1 MVGSRAR
8 GRGGRGVKLLLTTE
22 GTYPSI
28 MGGVS
33 TWCDQL
39 VRGMA
44 EHEYH
49 LLEVTGPLPTKPAYA
64 LSANVRGL
72 TSVRL
77 WTPRS
82 GRPGKGRG
90 SERTFARGL
99 ERLLGFAEDDIES
112 FATGLLDLATLGTDV
127 DLWPYFD
134 KRSTWEAVRVAI
146 WRTNGEAPPMAEVAL
161 AVNWLKGTL
170 GPLLFIPPHADQ
182 AHTTSNGL
190 SAIPAW
196 LVAKAYGVPLML
208 TEHGLYLRERYLS
221 LTSEE
226 NPPGLKLLRSRFYYA
241 LARMMYQ
248 EADLIVSVSEFNR
261 TWQIELGA
269 PAERTRVVYNG
280 VAPEAF
286 PVATTDTQSR
296 PTVSWV
302 GRIDP
307 IKDLETLVRSFTTVT
322 KSAPEAKLKL
332 FGPVPKGN
340 EEYDAKVKGL
350 VRDLDLGGS
359 VTFEG
364 PVKPVHHAYHAADVV
379 ALSSI
384 SEGFPYVA
392 IEAMM
397 CGRPVVATQVGGVG
411 EAVGDFGRMVDPRSP
426 DELGAAL
433 TELLVDVPL
442 RRRLGVGARERAL
455 QLFTLSRMY
464 DGYRGLYGE
473 LGVRARKQVR
483 AV

>member
-1 MVGSRAR
+1 MQI
-8 GRGGRGVKLLLTTE
+8 LLTTE

-39 VRGMA
+39 VRGMSDYD
-44 EHEYH
+44 YH
-49 LLEVTGPLPTKPAYA
+49 LLEVTGPLPTEPAYS
-64 LSANVRGL
+64 LPANVGAL
-72 TSVRL
+72 TSARL
-77 WTPRS
+77 WTPRAARS
-82 GRPGKGRG
+82 GRGVKAEFEFRN
-90 SERTFARGL
+90 GL
-99 ERLLGFAEDDIES
+99 ENLLGFADDDIKS
-112 FATGLLDLATLGTDV
+112 FARGLLDLATLGTTV

-134 KRSTWEAVRVAI
+134 KPSTWDAVRFAI
-146 WRTNGEAPPMAEVAL
+146 WRANGEQPPMAEVAL
-161 AVNWLKGTL
+161 SVNWLKGTL
-170 GPLLFIPPHADQ
+170 GPLLFIPAVADQ

-196 LVAKAYGVPLML
+196 LAAKAHGIPLML

-221 LTSEE
+221 LTSEG
-226 NPPGLKLLRSRFYYA
+226 NPPGMKLLRSRFYLA
-241 LARMMYQ
+241 LARLIY
-248 EADLIVSVSEFNR
+248 EDADLVVSVSEFNR

-269 PAERTRVVYNG
+269 AAEKTRVVYNG

-286 PVATTDTQSR
+286 PEAAWHADQA

-322 KSAPEAKLKL
+322 QVAPEARLKL

-340 EEYDAKVKGL
+340 EAYNAKVRRL
-350 VRDLDLGGS
+350 VEELDLSKS

-364 PVKPVHHAYHAADVV
+364 PVKPVHTAYHAADVV

-411 EAVGDFGRMVDPRSP
+411 EAVGDFGRMVDPRAP
-426 DELGAAL
+426 EEFGAAL
-433 TELLVDVPL
+433 AELLVDVPL
-442 RRRLGVGARERAL
+442 RRRLGEGARERAL
-455 QLFTLSRMY
+455 SLFTLSRMY

-473 LGVRARKQVR
+473 IGSRSSRVGLAR
-483 AV
+483 

>member
-1 MVGSRAR
+1 MRI
-8 GRGGRGVKLLLTTE
+8 LLTTE

-44 EHEYH
+44 DHDYH
-49 LLEVTGPLPTKPAYA
+49 LLEVTGPLPTEPAYS
-64 LSANVRGL
+64 LPANVRDL

-77 WTPRS
+77 WTPRQA
-82 GRPGKGRG
+82 RTGRG
-90 SERTFARGL
+90 HDPARAFRRGL
-99 ERLLGFAEDDIES
+99 DRVLGFADDDLGA
-112 FATGLLDLATLGTDV
+112 FASGMLELATLGSTV

-134 KRSTWEAVRVAI
+134 TRAAWEAVRTAI
-146 WRTNGEAPPMAEVAL
+146 WRANGEAPPVAEVAL
-161 AVNWLKGTL
+161 SVNWLKGTL
-170 GPLLFIPPHADQ
+170 GPLLFIPPETDQ

-196 LVAKAYGVPLML
+196 LAAKAHGVPLML

-226 NPPGLKLLRSRFYYA
+226 NPPGMRLLRSRFYFA
-241 LARMMYQ
+241 LARLIYQ
-248 EADLIVSVSEFNR
+248 EADLVVSVSEFNR

-269 PAERTRVVYNG
+269 AAERTRVVYNG
-280 VAPEAF
+280 VAPESF
-286 PVATTDTQSR
+286 PAADWDAKQQ

-322 KSAPEAKLKL
+322 AAAPEARLKL

-340 EEYDAKVKGL
+340 EEYAAKVRRL
-350 VRDLDLGGS
+350 VDELNLGGS
-359 VTFEG
+359 VSFEG
-364 PVKPVHHAYHAADVV
+364 PIKPAHRAYHAADVV

-411 EAVGDFGRMVDPRSP
+411 EAVGDYGRMVDPRAPQAFGS
-426 DELGAAL
+426 AL
-433 TELLVDVPL
+433 TELLTDAPL
-442 RRRLGVGARERAL
+442 RRRLGAGARERAL
-455 QLFTLSRMY
+455 DLFTLSRMY
-464 DGYRGLYGE
+464 DGYRGLYSE
-473 LGVRARKQVR
+473 LGGRQSRGTLARS
-483 AV
+483 AP

>member
-1 MVGSRAR
+1 MR
-8 GRGGRGVKLLLTTE
+8 LLLTTE

-39 VRGMA
+39 VRGMTD
-44 EHEYH
+44 HGYH
-49 LLEVTGPLPTKPAYA
+49 LLEVTGPLPTKPAYT
-64 LSANVRGL
+64 LSPNVDGL
-72 TSVRL
+72 TTVHL
-77 WTPRS
+77 WTPREA
-82 GRPGKGRG
+82 KAVRG
-90 SERTFARGL
+90 GQVERAFRRGL
-99 ERLLGFAEDDIES
+99 ERLLRFAEEDAEA
-112 FATGLLDLATLGTDV
+112 FAKGLFDLAVLGNEF
-127 DLWPYFD
+127 DLWPFFD
-134 KRSTWEAVRVAI
+134 KPATWEAVRFAI
-146 WRTNGEAPPMAEVAL
+146 WRANGEPPTMAEVAL

-170 GPLLFIPPHADQ
+170 VPLLFIPPEVDQ

-196 LVAKAYGVPLML
+196 ISAKAYDVPLML

-221 LTSEE
+221 LAGEE
-226 NPPGLKLLRSRFYYA
+226 NPPGVKILRSRFYYT
-241 LARMMYQ
+241 LARMMYR
-248 EADLIVSVSEFNR
+248 EADLVVSVSEFNR

-269 PAERTRVVYNG
+269 PAEKTRVVYNG

-286 PVATTDTQSR
+286 PQASDAEQEA

-307 IKDLETLVRSFTTVT
+307 IKDLETLVRSFTTVKKT
-322 KSAPEAKLKL
+322 TPEARLRL

-340 EEYDAKVKGL
+340 EAYGAKVRQLVEELGL
-350 VRDLDLGGS
+350 NKS

-411 EAVGDFGRMVDPRSP
+411 EAVGDFGRMVDPRAPEEFGS
-426 DELGAAL
+426 AL
-433 TELLVDVPL
+433 SELLVDVPL
-442 RRRLGVGARERAL
+442 RRRLGLGARERAL
-455 QLFTLSRMY
+455 NLFTLSRMY
-464 DGYRGLYGE
+464 DGYRGLYSE
-473 LGVRARKQVR
+473 LGTRNRARV
-483 AV
+483 A

>member
-1 MVGSRAR
+1 MR
-8 GRGGRGVKLLLTTE
+8 LLLTTE

-28 MGGVS
+28 VGGVS

-39 VRGMA
+39 VRGM
-44 EHEYH
+44 HQHDFH
-49 LLEVTGPLPTKPAYA
+49 LLEVTGPLPTKPAYE
-64 LSANVRGL
+64 LPPNVRGL

-77 WTPRS
+77 WKRRTGHPTNAP
-82 GRPGKGRG
+82 GRW
-90 SERTFARGL
+90 SERAFVQGL
-99 ERLLGFAEDDIES
+99 SKVLGFADDDLTS
-112 FATGLLDLATLGTDV
+112 FSEGLFELAYLGSGTDV
-127 DLWPYFD
+127 WPFFD
-134 KRSTWEAVRVAI
+134 RRPAWESVREAI
-146 WRTNGEAPPMAEVAL
+146 WRANGEMPPMAEVAL

-170 GPLLFIPPHADQ
+170 GPLLFVPPAADL

-196 LVAKAYGVPLML
+196 LASKVHDVPLML

-221 LTSEE
+221 LTSED
-226 NPPGLKLLRSRFYYA
+226 NPPGLKMLRARFYYA
-241 LARMMYQ
+241 LARLMYRD
-248 EADLIVSVSEFNR
+248 ADLVVSVSEFNR

-280 VAPEAF
+280 VAPESF
-286 PVATTDTQSR
+286 PEATATPSE

-307 IKDLETLVRSFTTVT
+307 IKDLETLVRSFTTVKRAT
-322 KSAPEAKLKL
+322 PGARLKL
-332 FGPVPKGN
+332 FGPVPNGN
-340 EEYDAKVKGL
+340 EPYRTKVRQL
-350 VRDLDLGGS
+350 VSHLNLAES

-364 PVKPVHHAYHAADVV
+364 PVQPVHHAYHAADLV

-411 EAVGDFGRMVDPRSP
+411 EAVGDFGRMVDARDPE
-426 DELGAAL
+426 ELGTAIA
-433 TELLVDVPL
+433 ELLGDVQL
-442 RRRLGVGARERAL
+442 RKQLGSGARERAL
-455 QLFTLSRMY
+455 NLFTLTRMY
-464 DGYRGLYGE
+464 DGYRGLYDE
-473 LGVRARKQVR
+473 LGVRRGVR
-483 AV
+483 P

>member
-1 MVGSRAR
+1 MR
-8 GRGGRGVKLLLTTE
+8 LLLTTE

-28 MGGVS
+28 VGGVS

-39 VRGMA
+39 VRGMNQ
-44 EHEYH
+44 HDYH
-49 LLEVTGPLPTKPAYA
+49 LLEVTGPLPTKPAYE
-64 LSANVRGL
+64 LPPNILGL

-77 WTPRS
+77 WKR
-82 GRPGKGRG
+82 RPDHPTKAAGRG
-90 SERTFARGL
+90 SERSFVQSL
-99 ERLLGFAEDDIES
+99 SKLLGFAEDDLTS
-112 FATGLLDLATLGTDV
+112 FAQGLTELAFLGSEV
-127 DLWPYFD
+127 DLWPLFD
-134 KRSTWEAVRVAI
+134 RRPAWESVREAI
-146 WRTNGEAPPMAEVAL
+146 WRANGEMPPVAEVAL
-161 AVNWLKGTL
+161 GVNWLKGTL
-170 GPLLFIPPHADQ
+170 GPLLFVPPTADV

-196 LVAKAYGVPLML
+196 LASTVHEIPLML

-221 LTSEE
+221 LTSED
-226 NPPGLKLLRSRFYYA
+226 NPPGLKMLRARFYYS
-241 LARMMYQ
+241 LARLMYQ
-248 EADLIVSVSEFNR
+248 DADLVVSVSEFNR

-269 PAERTRVVYNG
+269 PAEKTRVVYNG

-286 PVATTDTQSR
+286 PEATGMPSE

-307 IKDLETLVRSFTTVT
+307 IKDLETLVRSFTTV
-322 KSAPEAKLKL
+322 KRAAPGARLKL

-340 EEYDAKVKGL
+340 EPYNSKVRKL
-350 VRDLDLGGS
+350 VSHLKLGES

-364 PVKPVHHAYHAADVV
+364 PVQPVHRAYHAADLV

-411 EAVGDFGRMVDPRSP
+411 EAVGDFGRMVDPRDP
-426 DELGAAL
+426 EELGSAIA
-433 TELLVDVPL
+433 ELLADPPL
-442 RRRLGVGARERAL
+442 RKRLGSGARERAL
-455 QLFTLSRMY
+455 ALFSLTRMY
-464 DGYRGLYGE
+464 EGYRGLYDEVG
-473 LGVRARKQVR
+473 LRRGVPR
-483 AV
+483 

>member
-1 MVGSRAR
+1 M
-8 GRGGRGVKLLLTTE
+8 KLLLTTE

-39 VRGMA
+39 VRGMS
-44 EHEYH
+44 EHEYQ
-49 LLEVTGPLPTKPAYA
+49 LLEVTGPLPTKPAYT
-64 LSANVRGL
+64 LSENVKGL

-82 GRPGKGRG
+82 GRTGNGRG
-90 SERTFARGL
+90 SERAFTRGL
-99 ERLLGFAEDDIES
+99 ERLLGFVEDDLAS
-112 FATGLLDLATLGTDV
+112 FATGLFDLAALGTDV
-127 DLWPYFD
+127 NLWPYFD
-134 KRSTWEAVRVAI
+134 NASTWEAVRVAI
-146 WRTNGEAPPMAEVAL
+146 WRANGDAPPMAEVAL

-170 GPLLFIPPHADQ
+170 GPLLFIPDWVDQ

-196 LVAKAYGVPLML
+196 LVARAYDVPLML

-226 NPPGLKLLRSRFYYA
+226 NPPGLKLLRSRFYFA
-241 LARMMYQ
+241 LARMMYR

-286 PVATTDTQSR
+286 PVATTEAHPT

-322 KSAPEAKLKL
+322 KAEPEAKLKL

-340 EEYDAKVKGL
+340 EAYDSRVKDL
-350 VRDLDLGGS
+350 VRQLRLDGS
-359 VTFEG
+359 VSFEG

-411 EAVGDFGRMVDPRSP
+411 EAVGDFGRMVDPRAP

-455 QLFTLSRMY
+455 ELFTLSRMY
-464 DGYRGLYGE
+464 DGYRSLYGE
-473 LGVRARKQVR
+473 LGARGRVRAQ

>member
-1 MVGSRAR
+1 MRI
-8 GRGGRGVKLLLTTE
+8 LLTTE

-39 VRGMA
+39 IRGMT
-44 EHEYH
+44 EKQYH
-49 LLEVTGPLPTKPAYA
+49 LLEVTGPLPTKPVYS
-64 LSANVRGL
+64 LPANVYEYTPL
-72 TSVRL
+72 RL
-77 WTPRS
+77 WAPRQA
-82 GRPGKGRG
+82 GGLVGGGVKG
-90 SERTFARGL
+90 ERAFGQGLKQLLAFADEEITLFARGL
-99 ERLLGFAEDDIES
+99 FNLAVLGN
-112 FATGLLDLATLGTDV
+112 DV
-127 DLWPYFD
+127 NLWPLFD
-134 KRSTWEAVRVAI
+134 GRVAWEAVREAM
-146 WRTNGEAPPMAEVAL
+146 WRATGEPPPMAEVAL

-170 GPLLFIPPHADQ
+170 APLLFIPPKADQ

-196 LVAKAYGVPLML
+196 IAARAHDVPLML

-221 LTSEE
+221 LSSEE
-226 NPPGLKLLRSRFYYA
+226 NPPGLKVLRSRFYNA
-241 LARMMYQ
+241 LARMIYHD
-248 EADLIVSVSEFNR
+248 ADLVVSVSEFNR
-261 TWQIELGA
+261 TWEIELGA
-269 PAERTRVVYNG
+269 PAEKTRVVYNG

-286 PVATTDTQSR
+286 PVATNEALQE

-307 IKDLETLVRSFTTVT
+307 IKDLETLVRSFSTVT
-322 KSAPEAKLKL
+322 RTTPGARLKL

-340 EEYDAKVKGL
+340 EAYGSKVRALVAELGL
-350 VRDLDLGGS
+350 GRS
-359 VTFEG
+359 ITFEG

-411 EAVGDFGRMVDPRSP
+411 EAVGEFGRVVDPRAP
-426 DELGAAL
+426 EELGAAIS
-433 TELLVDVPL
+433 ELLVDVPL
-442 RRRLGVGARERAL
+442 RRRLGQGARERAL
-455 QLFTLSRMY
+455 RLFTLSRMY
-464 DGYRGLYGE
+464 EGYRRLYEE
-473 LGVRARKQVR
+473 LGVRSKA
-483 AV
+483 AN

>member
-1 MVGSRAR
+1 MRI
-8 GRGGRGVKLLLTTE
+8 LLTTE

-39 VRGMA
+39 VRGMT
-44 EHEYH
+44 EQQYH
-49 LLEVTGPLPTKPAYA
+49 LLEVTGPLPTKPAYS
-64 LSANVRGL
+64 LPANVYEYTPVRLWSPRQAGLLISGGAKGEQSFVRGL
-72 TSVRL
+72 ESL
-77 WTPRS
+77 LAFA
-82 GRPGKGRG
+82 
-90 SERTFARGL
+90 EDDLALFARGL
-99 ERLLGFAEDDIES
+99 FG
-112 FATGLLDLATLGTDV
+112 LATLGSNV
-127 DLWPYFD
+127 NLWPLFD
-134 KRSTWEAVRVAI
+134 KRYTWEAVRVAM
-146 WRTNGEAPPMAEVAL
+146 WRATGEPPPMAEVAL

-170 GPLLFIPPHADQ
+170 APLLFIPSRTDQ

-196 LVAKAYGVPLML
+196 VAARAHDIPLML

-221 LTSEE
+221 LSSEE
-226 NPPGLKLLRSRFYYA
+226 NPPGLKVLRSRFYNA
-241 LARMMYQ
+241 LARMIYRD
-248 EADLIVSVSEFNR
+248 ADLVVSVSEFNR

-269 PAERTRVVYNG
+269 PAEKTRVVYNG

-286 PVATTDTQSR
+286 PVAEAAVLKE

-307 IKDLETLVRSFTTVT
+307 IKDLETLVRSFSTVT
-322 KSAPEAKLKL
+322 RATPGARLKL

-340 EEYDAKVKGL
+340 EAYGHKVRALVSELGL
-350 VRDLDLGGS
+350 GAAI
-359 VTFEG
+359 TFEG

-411 EAVGDFGRMVDPRSP
+411 EAVGDFGRMVDPRAP
-426 DELGAAL
+426 EELGDAI

-442 RRRLGVGARERAL
+442 RRRLGQGARERAL
-455 QLFTLSRMY
+455 RLFTLSRMY
-464 DGYRGLYGE
+464 EGYRGLYTE
-473 LGVRARKQVR
+473 LGARSKV
-483 AV
+483 AT

>member
-1 MVGSRAR
+1 MQI
-8 GRGGRGVKLLLTTE
+8 LLTTE

-39 VRGMA
+39 VRGMSD
-44 EHEYH
+44 HQYH
-49 LLEVTGPLPTKPAYA
+49 LLEVTGPLPTEPAYSLPSNVGA
-64 LSANVRGL
+64 ITSA
-72 TSVRL
+72 RL

-82 GRPGKGRG
+82 ARAGRG
-90 SERTFARGL
+90 VATELAFKHGL
-99 ERLLGFAEDDIES
+99 ENLLGFADDDLQS
-112 FATGLLDLATLGTDV
+112 FASGLFELATLGNSV

-134 KRSTWEAVRVAI
+134 KPSTWDAVRVAI
-146 WRTNGEAPPMAEVAL
+146 WRANGEQPPMAEVAL
-161 AVNWLKGTL
+161 SVNWLKGTL
-170 GPLLFIPPHADQ
+170 GPLLFIPAEVDQ

-196 LVAKAYGVPLML
+196 LAAKAHGVPLML

-221 LTSEE
+221 LTSEG
-226 NPPGLKLLRSRFYYA
+226 NPPGMKLLRSRFYFA
-241 LARMMYQ
+241 LARLIYQ
-248 EADLIVSVSEFNR
+248 QADLVVSVSEFNR

-269 PAERTRVVYNG
+269 PAEKTRVVYNG

-286 PVATTDTQSR
+286 PEAAWDAEQA

-322 KSAPEAKLKL
+322 KTTPEARLKL

-340 EEYDAKVKGL
+340 EGYDAKVRTL
-350 VRDLDLGGS
+350 VEELKLTKS

-364 PVKPVHHAYHAADVV
+364 PVKPAHHAYHAADVV

-411 EAVGDFGRMVDPRSP
+411 EAVGDFGRMVDPRAP
-426 DELGAAL
+426 QEFGDAL

-442 RRRLGVGARERAL
+442 RRRLGEGARERAL
-455 QLFTLSRMY
+455 SLFTLSRMY

-473 LGVRARKQVR
+473 LGARSSLVGLAR
-483 AV
+483 

>member
-1 MVGSRAR
+1 M
-8 GRGGRGVKLLLTTE
+8 KLLLTTE

-39 VRGMA
+39 VRGMS

-49 LLEVTGPLPTKPAYA
+49 LLEVTGPLPTKPAYT
-64 LSANVRGL
+64 LPANVKGL

-77 WTPRS
+77 WTPR
-82 GRPGKGRG
+82 GRRLGRAQG
-90 SERTFARGL
+90 ADRAFSRGL
-99 ERLLGFAEDDIES
+99 ERLLGFAEQDLDT
-112 FATGLLDLATLGTDV
+112 FARGLFDLAELGSVV

-134 KRSTWEAVRVAI
+134 KPLTWEAVRVAI
-146 WRTNGEAPPMAEVAL
+146 WRANGEAPPMAEVAL

-170 GPLLFIPPHADQ
+170 CPLLFLPPPADQ

-196 LVAKAYGVPLML
+196 LTAKAHGVPLML

-221 LTSEE
+221 LNSEG
-226 NPPGLKLLRSRFYYA
+226 NPPGLKVLRSRFYYS
-241 LARMMYQ
+241 LARMMYRD
-248 EADLIVSVSEFNR
+248 ADLVVSVSEFNR

-269 PAERTRVVYNG
+269 PAEKTRVVYNG

-286 PVATTDTQSR
+286 PVAAAEPHPE

-307 IKDLETLVRSFTTVT
+307 IKDLETLVHSFTTV
-322 KSAPEAKLKL
+322 KRSAPTAKLRL

-340 EEYDAKVKGL
+340 EQYAAKVRTL
-350 VRDLDLGGS
+350 VRELDLGTNI
-359 VTFEG
+359 TFEG
-364 PVKPVHHAYHAADVV
+364 PVKPVHRAYHAADVV

-411 EAVGDFGRMVDPRSP
+411 EAVGDYGRMVDPRAP
-426 DELGAAL
+426 EEFGAAL
-433 TELLVDVPL
+433 TELLVDAPL
-442 RRRLGVGARERAL
+442 RRRLGAGARERAL
-455 QLFTLSRMY
+455 NLFTLSRMY
-464 DGYRGLYGE
+464 AGYRTLYNE
-473 LGVRARKQVR
+473 LGTRSLAGSAR
-483 AV
+483 